1 MTGRSGAV
9 ALLPVAQVWPVSGQ
23 WWTTAKMFFELL
35 VMNIREYMV
44 ILNIINLYYMFQS
57 MNDVSDGS
65 LSANVQHPRETIVS

>member
-1 MTGRSGAV
+1 
-9 ALLPVAQVWPVSGQ
+9 
-23 WWTTAKMFFELL
+23 
-35 VMNIREYMV
+35 MV